1 MGVDAD
7 ESIMVERVAERER
20 EGAKRILDCSILIV
34 LIYPISNKQAP
45 TPMGKSSGTSV
56 SPDTKKKVT

>member
-20 EGAKRILDCSILIV
+20 ERVQKEYWIV